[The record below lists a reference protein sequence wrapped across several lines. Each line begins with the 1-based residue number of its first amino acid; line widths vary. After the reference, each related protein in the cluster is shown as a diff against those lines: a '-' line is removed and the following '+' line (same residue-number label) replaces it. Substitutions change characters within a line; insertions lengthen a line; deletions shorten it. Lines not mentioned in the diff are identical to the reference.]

1 MNNKSKVI
9 TAILSILIIVLYF
22 VNEKNDYKFDEAS
35 KAYQI
40 YLDGKEIGLIKDE
53 NELYSLINK
62 EQQNIKDQ
70 YGVDYVYPPDGLDI
84 VETKTFDENYMGVEE
99 IYEKIENADDF
110 TIKGYIITIKG
121 EDKEKQNIVINVLDK
136 KVFEDSLKKYV
147 LSFVTE
153 DELNNYNNGNRSI
166 NEIGS
171 IIENMYF
178 NETITIKEGY
188 VSVKNKIYTDSESLS
203 QYLLFG
209 PDAKMDTYTVKSG
222 DSIASISEDNK
233 MNPQEFLIA
242 NPKYKS
248 EDAMLAVGSLVN
260 ITIINPI
267 ITLTYSVYE
276 INENITPYT
285 TENPVVDNTKEP
297 SYKELTRVGVNG
309 ITLIHST
316 YEVINGERS
325 TGVEIKD
332 RKVIREMVQEQY
344 TIGRRAGGYYYPTS
358 GWGYPTEY
366 PFVITSP
373 FQWRWGK
380 HHDGIDISGTG
391 YRSRIFAVAPG
402 TVVEVGYRSTD
413 GNFVIIEH
421 ENNIYTQYAHM
432 YQALVVEGQTV
443 KKGDQIGEM
452 GNTGYVLPA
461 PSKYNPIAGWCI
473 NWLAIPWSVFIPKS
487 NEVYK
492 VLMKVVVLSSGSKG
506 NVTYLEIN
514 NKKFLLDAG
523 RNYKYINENLKDI
536 GVDVK
541 DIDYV
546 VITHNHK
553 DHVSALKTLLAK
565 TGAALIVSEKM
576 FYSIEDVK
584 DYKHIIVLEDEINL
598 DGIHITSFKSSH
610 DAPDSRNYVFES
622 DGKKLAYVTD
632 TGYVNAKNF
641 KYLKNLDIYLF
652 ESNHDIELLMNG
664 PYPEWLKRRVYS
676 DEGHLSNKTA
686 SFYLTKLVGDK
697 TKKIVL
703 IHLSET
709 NNLESIAMETINN
722 TFLDYGIDFHD
733 IICAKQD
740 EKTEVIEI

>member
-1 MNNKSKVI
+1 MRLLDEEEIQRNRLKNQKKKKSLI
-9 TAILSILIIVLYF
+9 IIIILLSILSALIMAFIVYREY
-22 VNEKNDYKFDEAS
+22 NPNKITTYINDQEIKNFDSILDLEPDENG
-35 KAYQI
+35 KTQI
-40 YLDGKEIGLIKDE
+40 YVPIKDVAE
-53 NELYSLINK
+53 YFGYKSYNGDYTKKSEEQDKCYVIKEDSEVAMYTAKSNK
-62 EQQNIKDQ
+62 MYKLNLQNNNN
-70 YGVDYVYPPDGLDI
+70 
-84 VETKTFDENYMGVEE
+84 NY
-99 IYEKIENADDF
+99 
-110 TIKGYIITIKG
+110 
-121 EDKEKQNIVINVLDK
+121 EDWELDK

-153 DELNNYNNGNRSI
+153 EELNDYNNGHRSI

-209 PDAKMDTYTVKSG
+209 PDVKMDTYTVKSG

-233 MNPQEFLIA
+233 MNSQEFLIA

-248 EDAMLAVGSLVN
+248 EDAMLAVGSVVN

-285 TENPVVDNTKEP
+285 TADPIVDNTKEP
-297 SYKELTRVGVNG
+297 SYKEPTRPGVNG

-344 TIGRRAGGYYYPTS
+344 TIGRRTNGYYYPTS

-366 PFVITSP
+366 PYVITSP

-413 GNFVIIEH
+413 GNYVIIEH

-432 YQALVVEGQTV
+432 YGATVVEGQTV

-461 PSKYNPIAGWCI
+461 PSKYNPTAGTHLHFGVSIGWPFHGAYSFQ
-473 NWLAIPWSVFIPKS
+473 NP
-487 NEVYK
+487 
-492 VLMKVVVLSSGSKG
+492 
-506 NVTYLEIN
+506 T
-514 NKKFLLDAG
+514 
-523 RNYKYINENLKDI
+523 RYIR
-536 GVDVK
+536 
-541 DIDYV
+541 
-546 VITHNHK
+546 
-553 DHVSALKTLLAK
+553 
-565 TGAALIVSEKM
+565 
-576 FYSIEDVK
+576 F
-584 DYKHIIVLEDEINL
+584 
-598 DGIHITSFKSSH
+598 
-610 DAPDSRNYVFES
+610 
-622 DGKKLAYVTD
+622 
-632 TGYVNAKNF
+632 
-641 KYLKNLDIYLF
+641 
-652 ESNHDIELLMNG
+652 
-664 PYPEWLKRRVYS
+664 
-676 DEGHLSNKTA
+676 
-686 SFYLTKLVGDK
+686 
-697 TKKIVL
+697 
-703 IHLSET
+703 
-709 NNLESIAMETINN
+709 
-722 TFLDYGIDFHD
+722 
-733 IICAKQD
+733 
-740 EKTEVIEI
+740 

>member
-53 NELYSLINK
+53 NELYSLINR

-248 EDAMLAVGSLVN
+248 ENAMLAVGSLVN

-413 GNFVIIEH
+413 GNYVIIEH

-461 PSKYNPIAGWCI
+461 PSKYNPIAGTHLHFGVSIGWPFHGAYSFQ
-473 NWLAIPWSVFIPKS
+473 NP
-487 NEVYK
+487 
-492 VLMKVVVLSSGSKG
+492 
-506 NVTYLEIN
+506 T
-514 NKKFLLDAG
+514 
-523 RNYKYINENLKDI
+523 RYIR
-536 GVDVK
+536 
-541 DIDYV
+541 
-546 VITHNHK
+546 
-553 DHVSALKTLLAK
+553 
-565 TGAALIVSEKM
+565 
-576 FYSIEDVK
+576 F
-584 DYKHIIVLEDEINL
+584 
-598 DGIHITSFKSSH
+598 
-610 DAPDSRNYVFES
+610 
-622 DGKKLAYVTD
+622 
-632 TGYVNAKNF
+632 
-641 KYLKNLDIYLF
+641 
-652 ESNHDIELLMNG
+652 
-664 PYPEWLKRRVYS
+664 
-676 DEGHLSNKTA
+676 
-686 SFYLTKLVGDK
+686 
-697 TKKIVL
+697 
-703 IHLSET
+703 
-709 NNLESIAMETINN
+709 
-722 TFLDYGIDFHD
+722 
-733 IICAKQD
+733 
-740 EKTEVIEI
+740 

>member
-84 VETKTFDENYMGVEE
+84 VETKTFDENYIGVEE

-344 TIGRRAGGYYYPTS
+344 RL
-358 GWGYPTEY
+358 
-366 PFVITSP
+366 
-373 FQWRWGK
+373 
-380 HHDGIDISGTG
+380 
-391 YRSRIFAVAPG
+391 
-402 TVVEVGYRSTD
+402 VEERV
-413 GNFVIIEH
+413 VIIILLVDGVIQRNIH
-421 ENNIYTQYAHM
+421 LLLQVLSNGDGENITM
-432 YQALVVEGQTV
+432 VLIFLV
-443 KKGDQIGEM
+443 
-452 GNTGYVLPA
+452 
-461 PSKYNPIAGWCI
+461 
-473 NWLAIPWSVFIPKS
+473 LAIDQGYLLLLQELSLKLDI
-487 NEVYK
+487 E
-492 VLMKVVVLSSGSKG
+492 VLM
-506 NVTYLEIN
+506 VTL
-514 NKKFLLDAG
+514 
-523 RNYKYINENLKDI
+523 
-536 GVDVK
+536 
-541 DIDYV
+541 
-546 VITHNHK
+546 
-553 DHVSALKTLLAK
+553 
-565 TGAALIVSEKM
+565 
-576 FYSIEDVK
+576 
-584 DYKHIIVLEDEINL
+584 
-598 DGIHITSFKSSH
+598 
-610 DAPDSRNYVFES
+610 
-622 DGKKLAYVTD
+622 
-632 TGYVNAKNF
+632 
-641 KYLKNLDIYLF
+641 
-652 ESNHDIELLMNG
+652 
-664 PYPEWLKRRVYS
+664 
-676 DEGHLSNKTA
+676 
-686 SFYLTKLVGDK
+686 
-697 TKKIVL
+697 
-703 IHLSET
+703 
-709 NNLESIAMETINN
+709 
-722 TFLDYGIDFHD
+722 
-733 IICAKQD
+733 
-740 EKTEVIEI
+740 

>member
-1 MNNKSKVI
+1 MYK
-9 TAILSILIIVLYF
+9 YD
-22 VNEKNDYKFDEAS
+22 VNSEKADE
-35 KAYQI
+35 
-40 YLDGKEIGLIKDE
+40 
-53 NELYSLINK
+53 
-62 EQQNIKDQ
+62 
-70 YGVDYVYPPDGLDI
+70 
-84 VETKTFDENYMGVEE
+84 
-99 IYEKIENADDF
+99 F

-344 TIGRRAGGYYYPTS
+344 TIGRMSECTCPATS
-358 GWGYPTEY
+358 RY
-366 PFVITSP
+366 
-373 FQWRWGK
+373 
-380 HHDGIDISGTG
+380 D
-391 YRSRIFAVAPG
+391 
-402 TVVEVGYRSTD
+402 
-413 GNFVIIEH
+413 
-421 ENNIYTQYAHM
+421 
-432 YQALVVEGQTV
+432 
-443 KKGDQIGEM
+443 
-452 GNTGYVLPA
+452 
-461 PSKYNPIAGWCI
+461 
-473 NWLAIPWSVFIPKS
+473 
-487 NEVYK
+487 
-492 VLMKVVVLSSGSKG
+492 
-506 NVTYLEIN
+506 
-514 NKKFLLDAG
+514 
-523 RNYKYINENLKDI
+523 
-536 GVDVK
+536 
-541 DIDYV
+541 
-546 VITHNHK
+546 
-553 DHVSALKTLLAK
+553 
-565 TGAALIVSEKM
+565 
-576 FYSIEDVK
+576 
-584 DYKHIIVLEDEINL
+584 
-598 DGIHITSFKSSH
+598 SFS
-610 DAPDSRNYVFES
+610 
-622 DGKKLAYVTD
+622 L
-632 TGYVNAKNF
+632 
-641 KYLKNLDIYLF
+641 
-652 ESNHDIELLMNG
+652 
-664 PYPEWLKRRVYS
+664 
-676 DEGHLSNKTA
+676 
-686 SFYLTKLVGDK
+686 
-697 TKKIVL
+697 
-703 IHLSET
+703 
-709 NNLESIAMETINN
+709 
-722 TFLDYGIDFHD
+722 
-733 IICAKQD
+733 
-740 EKTEVIEI
+740 